1 MKKYYL
7 DILTN
12 KFADFNG
19 RARRKEYWMWTL
31 YCTIILLISM
41 VFDNLFGLTFELL
54 GEDLGYG
61 WLYLIFGIIQFIPG
75 LAVVVRRLHD
85 VGKSGWYYLIILIP
99 LIGFIW
105 ILVLLCTDGVKDE
118 NKWEKDDEDK
128 TKMRKTIRSIEN
140 KNLKMLPKWQEE
152 NPEHKDLE
160 SKKSNEFMEL
170 SIIALGGQEDKD
182 KSEKKILKNILIL
195 ELKK

>member
-31 YCTIILLISM
+31 YCTIILLIAM

-105 ILVLLCTDGVKDE
+105 ILVLLCTDGVKEE
-118 NKWEKDDEDK
+118 NKWG
-128 TKMRKTIRSIEN
+128 TN
-140 KNLKMLPKWQEE
+140 PK
-152 NPEHKDLE
+152 L
-160 SKKSNEFMEL
+160 
-170 SIIALGGQEDKD
+170 
-182 KSEKKILKNILIL
+182 
-195 ELKK
+195 

>member
-41 VFDNLFGLTFELL
+41 ALDNLFGLTFEFL
-54 GEDLGYG
+54 GQDLGYG

-105 ILVLLCTDGVKDE
+105 ILVLLCTDGV
-118 NKWEKDDEDK
+118 
-128 TKMRKTIRSIEN
+128 
-140 KNLKMLPKWQEE
+140 
-152 NPEHKDLE
+152 
-160 SKKSNEFMEL
+160 NE
-170 SIIALGGQEDKD
+170 
-182 KSEKKILKNILIL
+182 EKKWGTNPKL
-195 ELKK
+195 